1 VLHNRFVGDHL
12 LYGAGNG
19 WWETG
24 SDTGSVFVLPW
35 RAATLPGSVSPPGGP
50 DQVMGRDAVVVGA
63 SGGDLHF
70 SGVRLGERP
79 VVAQRFVVDSASQ
92 GETRS
97 HGFFYRADDERS
109 GVLGL
114 PVRAAE
120 RPGWEHLVHGS
131 ASCSCGTGT
140 ASSAGSACSS
150 RARRAEED
158 DCGASCVDWYGNAA
172 PLFLRGRILAL
183 LGYELVEGTLADGGL
198 REAGRSSFAPR
209 AATTTLRIRP
219 SDGLAAAGGVHSLEV
234 GRFGCPPQP
243 APRIRRFAAT
253 NAKDLPPE
261 YPTPGEKI
269 PRPAG

>member
-1 VLHNRFVGDHL
+1 MLLRAPIGRFDGGAARAPVAWYRSLPQASGGVLHNRFVGDHL

-35 RAATLPGSVSPPGGP
+35 RGGDVTRLGLPHPV
-50 DQVMGRDAVVVGA
+50 DRIEVMGPDAVVVGA

-109 GVLGL
+109 GILGL

-131 ASCSCGTGT
+131 ASIVFLRNEGRRFSQLGVL
-140 ASSAGSACSS
+140 ASSTTGP
-150 RARRAEED
+150 EED
-158 DCGASCVDWYGNAA
+158 SCEASCVDWYGNAR

-183 LGYELVEGTLADGGL
+183 LGYELVEGRLADGNL
-198 REAGRSSFAPR
+198 WEERRTSFAPR
-209 AATTTLRIRP
+209 AATTTLR
-219 SDGLAAAGGVHSLEV
+219 D
-234 GRFGCPPQP
+234 
-243 APRIRRFAAT
+243 
-253 NAKDLPPE
+253 
-261 YPTPGEKI
+261 
-269 PRPAG
+269 